1 MPIRVFR
8 AENFRCFASIDVELK
23 PDFNLIYG
31 RNASGKTSFLE
42 ALAYL
47 GRGKSF
53 RGAPPSSVVR
63 YGEKTFTLFGELND
77 DARKTTL
84 GVQGGMDGY
93 KARSSDEG
101 DIGVAEVARILPV
114 QVVDPDVHELVA
126 GSPEVRRRY
135 LDWVAFHVEH
145 QFIDEWR
152 RFRRA
157 LKQRNAALRNPG
169 AISMLSSFD
178 QEFVRLAERVSQ
190 SRHEALETLR
200 PSLAEHSAVL
210 LGDSVGFAYQQGWP
224 EGEALGELLQNSL
237 ERDRAT
243 GSTHYGPHRG
253 DLKLRYDDRQAKR
266 LVSRGQQKLL
276 ASAMILGATETAQ
289 QLTERTMLLLLDD
302 PAAELDRESLSRLM
316 HQSISLG
323 GQLVVSS
330 LDPGVLDF
338 PSEPAVFHVE
348 HGALSSQP

>member
-1 MPIRVFR
+1 MPVRLFR
-8 AENFRCFASIDVELK
+8 AEHFRCFASIEVELS
-23 PDFNLIYG
+23 PDYNLVYG

-53 RGAPPSSVVR
+53 RGAPPASVIQH
-63 YGEKTFTLFGELND
+63 GQKAFTLFGEVFD
-77 DARKTTL
+77 GDRKVTL
-84 GVQGGMDGY
+84 GVQGGADGY

-101 DIGVAEVARILPV
+101 DIGVASAARLLPV

-126 GSPEVRRRY
+126 GSPDVRRRY

-145 QFIDEWR
+145 QFVDEWR

-157 LKQRNAALRNPG
+157 LKQRNAALRTPG
-169 AISMLSSFD
+169 AARTLASFD
-178 QEFVRLAERVSQ
+178 QEFVKLAARVDECRKQ
-190 SRHEALETLR
+190 ALETLR
-200 PSLAEHSAVL
+200 PALAEHSAVL
-210 LGDSVGFAYQQGWP
+210 LGDSVGFAYQPGWP
-224 EGEALGELLQNSL
+224 EDESLQALLDSSL
-237 ERDRAT
+237 ERDLNT
-243 GSTHYGPHRG
+243 GTTHYGPHRG
-253 DLKLRYDDRQAKR
+253 DLKLRFDDRQAKR

-276 ASAMILGATETAQ
+276 ASAMVLAATEAVQ
-289 QLTERTMLLLLDD
+289 DLLERPMLLLLDD
-302 PAAELDRESLSRLM
+302 PAAELDRDSLRRLM
-316 HQSISLG
+316 QQAFSLG

-348 HGALSSQP
+348 HGVLTG